1 MMETDIQEKIIFRYL
16 LGDLPEAEQFALEQE
31 FFAEGEKL
39 EQIWALENQLVDRY
53 VRGGLTPVERN
64 LFEKNYLASPVHRQ
78 RLAFAETLVQAA
90 DSGTDGRA
98 TDFEKP
104 HSVAWWAAFLGSFRG
119 NLVPWGLAA
128 ATLLLVAGG
137 FWLFTESARLR
148 EQLNQLEDEKASEQR
163 RTQELETEI
172 ANERQQRDR
181 LAAELEDLRQKQA
194 ELLNQQTQQT
204 PLDQVEHHSVA
215 SFFLSPLSMR
225 SEGETQQ
232 LKIPKETTEVR
243 LQMKIQEPE
252 ARNFLVS
259 LRTVEGTSVWSGSA
273 GKTRAPL
280 NRGSTI
286 AVRIP
291 VNKFSAND
299 YILTLSARHGAS
311 QPQEIARYFF
321 RVIKP

>member
-1 MMETDIQEKIIFRYL
+1 METDIQEKIIFRYL
-16 LGDLPEAEQFALEQE
+16 LGDLPEAEQLALEQE

-39 EQIWALENQLVDRY
+39 EQIWALENQLLDRY

-90 DSGTDGRA
+90 DSGKDERA

-104 HSVAWWAAFLGSFRG
+104 HSVAWWAAFLGSYRG

-128 ATLLLVAGG
+128 AMLLLVAGG
-137 FWLFTESARLR
+137 FWLFAESARLR
-148 EQLNQLEDEKASEQR
+148 EQLNQLKDEKASEER

-172 ANERQQRDR
+172 AREREQRDR

-194 ELLNQQTQQT
+194 ELLNRQTLQT
-204 PLDQVEHHSVA
+204 PPNQVEHHSLA
-215 SFFLSPLSMR
+215 SFFLSPLNLR
-225 SEGETQQ
+225 GEGETQQ

-252 ARNFLVS
+252 ARNFRVS
-259 LRTVEGTSVWSGSA
+259 LRTVEGTPVWSGSA
-273 GKTRAPL
+273 GKTRAPEK
-280 NRGSTI
+280 RDAII

-291 VNKFSAND
+291 VNKFSASE
-299 YILTLSARHGAS
+299 YILTLSAHSGAN

>member
-16 LGDLPEAEQFALEQE
+16 LGDLPEAEQLALEQE
-31 FFAEGEKL
+31 FFAEEEKL
-39 EQIWALENQLVDRY
+39 EQIWALENQLLDRY

-78 RLAFAETLVQAA
+78 RLAFAETLVQAVDA
-90 DSGTDGRA
+90 GKEERA
-98 TDFEKP
+98 RNSEKP
-104 HSVAWWAAFLGSFRG
+104 HSVAWWAAFLRSFRG
-119 NLVPWGLAA
+119 NLVPWSLAA

-148 EQLNQLEDEKASEQR
+148 AQLNQLNDERASDQR

-172 ANERQQRDR
+172 AMEREQRDR
-181 LAAELEDLRQKQA
+181 LTAELELLRQKQA
-194 ELLNQQTQQT
+194 EVLNQQTLQT
-204 PLDQVEHHSVA
+204 PPHQVEHHSLA
-215 SFFLSPLSMR
+215 SFFLSPLNLR
-225 SEGETQQ
+225 SEGEAQQ

-252 ARNFLVS
+252 ARNFRVD
-259 LRTVEGTSVWSGSA
+259 LRTVEGAVVWSGSA
-273 GKTRAPL
+273 GKTRAPEKT
-280 NRGSTI
+280 GSTV

-291 VNKFSAND
+291 VNKFSANE
-299 YILTLSARHGAS
+299 YILTLSAHSGAN